1 MTTTKHDTGAR
12 AEQIAVDYLH
22 AAGFVIRHR
31 NWRIG
36 HKEVDIVAEKN
47 GRVHIVE
54 VRSLNAS
61 FVERR
66 PCDTI
71 NRAKQRNLIAAAHA
85 YIRSHKL
92 EMEVQL
98 DVVSIMFAGETH
110 TLEYLPNAIYP
121 KA

>member
-1 MTTTKHDTGAR
+1 MTTTKRDTGAR
-12 AEQIAVDYLH
+12 AEQIAVDYLRTT
-22 AAGFVIRHR
+22 GFIIRHQ

-47 GRVHIVE
+47 GCIHIVE

-61 FVERR
+61 FFDRR

-71 NRAKQRNLIAAAHA
+71 NHTKQRNLIAAAHA
-85 YIRSHKL
+85 YIRYHKL
-92 EMEVQL
+92 DMEVQL
-98 DVVSIMFAGETH
+98 DVVSIVFTGGSY

>member
-1 MTTTKHDTGAR
+1 MTTTKRDTGAR
-12 AEQIAVDYLH
+12 AEQIAVDYLRAH
-22 AAGFVIRHR
+22 DFAIRNI

-36 HKEVDIVAEKN
+36 HKEIDIVAEKS
-47 GRVHIVE
+47 GRIHIVE
-54 VRSLNAS
+54 VRSLNSS
-61 FVERR
+61 FFERR

-71 NRAKQRNLIAAAHA
+71 NHAKQRNLIAAAHA
-85 YIRSHKL
+85 YIRYYKL

-98 DVVSIMFAGETH
+98 DVVSIIFSGSEH